1 MVGAEQ
7 IWKLMELIPGMFK
20 CKGPGSLAP
29 TRRERWSSLLG
40 LILRCSLLQRTGKAG
55 KIRTLRANITRQ
67 LQGQDL
73 STTMHQPKSSSCSPH
88 FRNHVDK
95 HCCGPLEEFGN
106 IFLAQPQAGTHR
118 LRGHF
123 LLTPDFTLIVPSQ
136 QPLIKRLPL
145 AFLLKIN
152 LIK

>member
-1 MVGAEQ
+1 MQRPREPQSNPRRA
-7 IWKLMELIPGMFK
+7 PG
-20 CKGPGSLAP
+20 LAAGFNSQVQP
-29 TRRERWSSLLG
+29 A
-40 LILRCSLLQRTGKAG
+40 LRGGKRG
-55 KIRTLRANITRQ
+55 KIRALGANSTRQ

-73 STTMHQPKSSSCSPH
+73 SQTTHQSNSSLISPH
-88 FRNHVDK
+88 FRNRMDK
-95 HCCGPLEEFGN
+95 YCCGPLEEFRN
-106 IFLAQPQAGTHR
+106 IFLAQPRAGTHR

-123 LLTPDFTLIVPSQ
+123 LLTPDFTLIVPSH

>member
-1 MVGAEQ
+1 MQRPREPHSNPTQAP
-7 IWKLMELIPGMFK
+7 ELAAGFNSQVQPAP
-20 CKGPGSLAP
+20 KG
-29 TRRERWSSLLG
+29 
-40 LILRCSLLQRTGKAG
+40 GKSR
-55 KIRTLRANITRQ
+55 KIRTLGANITRQ
-67 LQGQDL
+67 LQGQDV

-88 FRNHVDK
+88 FRNHVDQ
-95 HCCGPLEEFGN
+95 HCRGPLEEFGN
-106 IFLAQPQAGTHR
+106 IFLAQPRAGTHR